1 MKQILQTSFN
11 VIKSVKTVAEKLEN
25 SKLDTSV
32 LMSIES
38 DCNDLSVYLG
48 IEKNRVMIF
57 CVIFILDFLG
67 NEIRLIDIVKYIDLN
82 STQINTAQAEL
93 NILLERKL
101 IDQKPALIRTEDS
114 EQSNL
119 ILVINPKIAD
129 AILSN
134 SIILSNDFDIP
145 MNIFQFTETIRELV
159 DFTSLELIKDTQLLN
174 AIDRLEQVNVNLNAI
189 RELKDYD
196 LRLID
201 RIVLYYMF
209 AILIWWSTG
218 CSLKIMI
225 NPVFSALGGN
235 YRESLS
241 IIEGN
246 SDLIKYGF
254 ISTRKSYILDD
265 YYLELKADV
274 LVLFL
279 VEKSNNYPTNN
290 QLFADNNIR
299 LNESYFSF
307 N

>member
-1 MKQILQTSFN
+1 MKQNLQTSFN
-11 VIKSVKTVAEKLEN
+11 VIKLVKTVAEKLEN

-279 VEKSNNYPTNN
+279 IEKSNTYPTNN
-290 QLFADNNIR
+290 QLFTDNNIR
-299 LNESYFSF
+299 HNESYF
-307 N
+307 NNN

>member
-1 MKQILQTSFN
+1 MKQNLQTSFN
-11 VIKSVKTVAEKLEN
+11 VIKLVKTVAEKLEN

-196 LRLID
+196 LRLFD

-209 AILIWWSTG
+209 AILICWSTG
-218 CSLKIMI
+218 CSLNITI
-225 NPVFSALGGN
+225 NPVFSALGKD

-246 SDLIKYGF
+246 SDLIKYSF
-254 ISTRKSYILDD
+254 ICTRKSYILDD

-279 VEKSNNYPTNN
+279 IEKSNTYPTNN
-290 QLFADNNIR
+290 QLFTDNNIR
-299 LNESYFSF
+299 HNESYF
-307 N
+307 NNN

>member
-48 IEKNRVMIF
+48 VEKNQVMIF
-57 CVIFILDFLG
+57 CVAFILDFLSIEVCI
-67 NEIRLIDIVKYIDLN
+67 NDIAEYIDLN
-82 STQINTAQAEL
+82 AEQTESLQNDL
-93 NILLERKL
+93 NILAERKKVVL
-101 IDQKPALIRTEDS
+101 KPALVQTNDMNH
-114 EQSNL
+114 SNFV
-119 ILVINPKIAD
+119 ISINPVISEAVLNNT
-129 AILSN
+129 IITSN
-134 SIILSNDFDIP
+134 RLDYP

-159 DFTSLELIKDTQLLN
+159 DFTNLGLINDSQLQN
-174 AIDRLEQVNVNLNAI
+174 AIDWLEQVNENLIAI
-189 RELKDYD
+189 RELKEYD

-209 AILIWWSTG
+209 AILICWSTG

-225 NPVFSALGGN
+225 NPVFSALGKD
-235 YRESLS
+235 YWECLS
-241 IIEGN
+241 IIEGT
-246 SDLIKYGF
+246 SDLIKSGF
-254 ISTRKSYILDD
+254 ISTRKSYMLDD

>member
-1 MKQILQTSFN
+1 MKQNLQTSFN
-11 VIKSVKTVAEKLEN
+11 VIKLVKTVAEKLEN

-196 LRLID
+196 LRLFD

-279 VEKSNNYPTNN
+279 IEKSNTYPTNN
-290 QLFADNNIR
+290 QLFTDNNIR
-299 LNESYFSF
+299 HNESYF
-307 N
+307 NNN

>member
-1 MKQILQTSFN
+1 MKQNLQTSFN
-11 VIKSVKTVAEKLEN
+11 VIKLVKTVAEKLEN

-119 ILVINPKIAD
+119 ILVINPKITD

-145 MNIFQFTETIRELV
+145 IGEFEPNR
-159 DFTSLELIKDTQLLN
+159 IK
-174 AIDRLEQVNVNLNAI
+174 
-189 RELKDYD
+189 
-196 LRLID
+196 
-201 RIVLYYMF
+201 
-209 AILIWWSTG
+209 
-218 CSLKIMI
+218 
-225 NPVFSALGGN
+225 
-235 YRESLS
+235 
-241 IIEGN
+241 
-246 SDLIKYGF
+246 
-254 ISTRKSYILDD
+254 
-265 YYLELKADV
+265 
-274 LVLFL
+274 
-279 VEKSNNYPTNN
+279 
-290 QLFADNNIR
+290 
-299 LNESYFSF
+299 
-307 N
+307 

>member
-1 MKQILQTSFN
+1 MKQNLQTSFN
-11 VIKSVKTVAEKLEN
+11 VIKLVKTVAEKLEN

-254 ISTRKSYILDD
+254 INTRKSYVFDD
-265 YYLELKADV
+265 YYLELTADV
-274 LVLFL
+274 LILFL
-279 VEKSNNYPTNN
+279 VKKSNTYPTNN
-290 QLFADNNIR
+290 QLHTDSIIR
-299 LNESYFSF
+299 HNESYF
-307 N
+307 NNN